1 MIDLVFRC
9 FSRDR
14 WLAVAKAR
22 GVIDKD
28 GHSVP
33 GFEVDEIGNAELVPA
48 VLDMKDPMNPTV
60 ITPAVI
66 DTWFWINLRIHADKA
81 LLDEGVKYVDA
92 EEVALEAKAALDAKT
107 DEVFV
112 IPETKFTQSKFAA
125 FVRNQ
130 ATKNKIEFR
139 GKTIRVY
146 EFGVGKNAIQ
156 LLDPRDYAEVA
167 LRQWLGGMSY

>member
-1 MIDLVFRC
+1 MIDLTFRC
-9 FSRDR
+9 SSRDR

-60 ITPAVI
+60 IT
-66 DTWFWINLRIHADKA
+66 
-81 LLDEGVKYVDA
+81 
-92 EEVALEAKAALDAKT
+92 
-107 DEVFV
+107 
-112 IPETKFTQSKFAA
+112 
-125 FVRNQ
+125 
-130 ATKNKIEFR
+130 
-139 GKTIRVY
+139 VY